1 MNYKVLQRTSI
12 LVIIF
17 AGLSCTRQ
25 VPVFGENGM
34 VVSTSRHAS
43 QVGIDIL
50 KEGGNAVDAAVAVGF
65 ALAVTSSSNG
75 NIGGGGFMVSK
86 LSNGK
91 SFTLDY
97 REMAP
102 SNAKR
107 DMYLDANKDIIKGKS
122 RETHFASG
130 VPGSV
135 DGLLKAWKDHG
146 SGNISR
152 MQLLSPAIKLATQGF
167 DLSKYEADRFNK
179 NKDRLSR
186 HAETKRIFTRD
197 DRKWKKGDVFVQEDL
212 AKTLKRISKNG
223 RDGFYKGK
231 TAQFIVEEMNNVG
244 GWITYKDLENYTSKY
259 RDPVKGSFQG
269 YEIISMGPPSSGG
282 LLLVHMLNMFSEII
296 NQSKSQSLD
305 LSYNSSDYIH
315 ILTEIERRAYADRAE
330 HLGDSDYWD
339 VPNSMLLSK
348 TYAKERIRTI
358 DFTQASISAQITHGN
373 PNPYLSQNEETT
385 HYSVVDKEGN
395 SVAVTTTINSG
406 YGNGITVTGAGF
418 LLNNEMDDFSSK
430 PGEPNMFGLLGNEAN
445 AIVPK
450 KRPLSS
456 MTPTIVLKNN
466 EPYLILGSPGGSTI
480 ITTVFQNILNVVIH
494 DMDIQQAVSSP
505 RVHSQWMPDML
516 FHEERGLSNRI
527 IKKLKT
533 MGHNVRL
540 RGSIGE
546 ANGIM
551 VNENGYWGGPDSRG
565 ETSAIGY

>member
-1 MNYKVLQRTSI
+1 MNYRFVERISI
-12 LVIIF
+12 IVIIF

-43 QVGIDIL
+43 QVGVDIL

-86 LSNGK
+86 LSSGK
-91 SFTLDY
+91 IFTLDY

-102 SNAKR
+102 SNDER
-107 DMYLDANKDIIKGKS
+107 DMYLDTDKNIIKDKS
-122 RETHFASG
+122 RKTHFASG

-135 DGLLKAWKDHG
+135 DGLLKAWRDYG

-152 MQLLSPAIKLATQGF
+152 VQLLAPAISLAEEGF
-167 DLSKYEADRFNK
+167 NLSEYEADRFNN
-179 NKDRLSR
+179 NKDRLSQ
-186 HAETKRIFTRD
+186 HSETKRIFTRD
-197 DRKWKKGDVFVQEDL
+197 DREWKEGDIFVQENL
-212 AKTLKRISKNG
+212 ANTLKRISNEG

-231 TAQFIVEEMNNVG
+231 TAQLIVEEMKNVG

-259 RDPVKGSFQG
+259 RDPVKGSFQD

-282 LLLVHMLNMFSEII
+282 LLLVHMLNMFSEILD
-296 NQSKSQSLD
+296 QSKTQSLD
-305 LSYNSSDYIH
+305 LSYNSPDYIH

-330 HLGDSDYWD
+330 HLGDSDFWD

-348 TYAKERIRTI
+348 NYAKERAHAI
-358 DFTQASISAQITHGN
+358 DFSQAGISKQVTHGD
-373 PNPYLSQNEETT
+373 PYLNQSEETT
-385 HYSVVDKEGN
+385 HYSVVDKDGN

-406 YGNGITVTGAGF
+406 YGNGITVKGAGF

-480 ITTVFQNILNVVIH
+480 ITTVLQNILNVVIH

-505 RVHSQWMPDML
+505 RIHSQWMPDMV
-516 FHEERGLSNRI
+516 FHEKRGLSNKI
-527 IKKLKT
+527 IKRLKA
-533 MGHNVRL
+533 MGHDVRL

-551 VNENGYWGGPDSRG
+551 INANGYWGGPDSRG

>member
-1 MNYKVLQRTSI
+1 MNYRFVERISI
-12 LVIIF
+12 IVIIF

-43 QVGIDIL
+43 QVGVDIL

-86 LSNGK
+86 LSSGK
-91 SFTLDY
+91 IFTLDY

-102 SNAKR
+102 SNAER
-107 DMYLDANKDIIKGKS
+107 DMYLDTDKNIIKDKS
-122 RETHFASG
+122 RKTHFASG

-135 DGLLKAWKDHG
+135 DGLLKAWRDYG

-152 MQLLSPAIKLATQGF
+152 VQLLAPAISLAEEGF
-167 DLSKYEADRFNK
+167 NLSEYEADLFNN
-179 NKDRLSR
+179 NKDRLSQ
-186 HAETKRIFTRD
+186 HSETKRIFTRD
-197 DRKWKKGDVFVQEDL
+197 DREWKEGDIFVQEDL
-212 AKTLKRISKNG
+212 ANTLKRISNEG

-231 TAQFIVEEMNNVG
+231 TAQLIVEEMKNVG

-259 RDPVKGSFQG
+259 RDPVKGSFQN
-269 YEIISMGPPSSGG
+269 YEIISMAPPSSGG
-282 LLLVHMLNMFSEII
+282 LLLVHMLNMFSEILD
-296 NQSKSQSLD
+296 QSKTQSLD
-305 LSYNSSDYIH
+305 LSYNSPDYIN

-330 HLGDSDYWD
+330 HLGDSDFWD

-348 TYAKERIRTI
+348 NYAKERAHAI
-358 DFTQASISAQITHGN
+358 DFSQAGISKQVTHGD
-373 PNPYLSQNEETT
+373 PYLNQSEETT
-385 HYSVVDKEGN
+385 HYSVVDKDGN

-406 YGNGITVTGAGF
+406 YGNGITVKGAGF

-480 ITTVFQNILNVVIH
+480 ITTVLQNILNVVIH

-505 RVHSQWMPDML
+505 RIHSQWMPDMV
-516 FHEERGLSNRI
+516 FHEKRGLSNKI
-527 IKKLKT
+527 IKRLKA
-533 MGHNVRL
+533 MGHDVRL
-540 RGSIGE
+540 IGSIGE

-551 VNENGYWGGPDSRG
+551 INANGYWGGPDSRG

>member
-1 MNYKVLQRTSI
+1 MNYRFVERISI
-12 LVIIF
+12 IVIIF

-43 QVGIDIL
+43 QVGVDIL

-86 LSNGK
+86 LSSGK
-91 SFTLDY
+91 IFTLDY

-102 SNAKR
+102 SNAER
-107 DMYLDANKDIIKGKS
+107 DMYLDTDKNIIKDKS
-122 RETHFASG
+122 RKTHFASG

-135 DGLLKAWKDHG
+135 DGLLKAWRDYG

-152 MQLLSPAIKLATQGF
+152 VQLLAPAISLAEEGF
-167 DLSKYEADRFNK
+167 NLSEYEADRFNN
-179 NKDRLSR
+179 NKDRLSQ
-186 HAETKRIFTRD
+186 HSETKRIFTRD
-197 DRKWKKGDVFVQEDL
+197 DREWKEGDIFIQENL
-212 AKTLKRISKNG
+212 ANTLKRISNEG

-231 TAQFIVEEMNNVG
+231 TAQLIVEEMKNVG

-259 RDPVKGSFQG
+259 RDPVKGFFQD

-282 LLLVHMLNMFSEII
+282 LLLVHMLNMFSEILD
-296 NQSKSQSLD
+296 QSKTQSLD
-305 LSYNSSDYIH
+305 LSYNSPDYIH

-330 HLGDSDYWD
+330 HLGDSDFWD

-348 TYAKERIRTI
+348 NYAKERAHAI
-358 DFTQASISAQITHGN
+358 DFSQAGISKQVTHGD
-373 PNPYLSQNEETT
+373 PYLNQSEETT
-385 HYSVVDKEGN
+385 HYSVVDKDGN

-406 YGNGITVTGAGF
+406 YGNGITVKGAGF

-480 ITTVFQNILNVVIH
+480 ITTVLQNILNVVIH

-505 RVHSQWMPDML
+505 RIHSQWMPDMV
-516 FHEERGLSNRI
+516 FHEKRGLSNRI
-527 IKKLKT
+527 IKRLKA
-533 MGHNVRL
+533 MGHDVRL

-551 VNENGYWGGPDSRG
+551 INANGYWGGPDSRG

>member
-1 MNYKVLQRTSI
+1 MNYRFVERISI
-12 LVIIF
+12 IVIIF

-43 QVGIDIL
+43 QVGVDIL

-86 LSNGK
+86 LSSGK
-91 SFTLDY
+91 IFTLDY

-102 SNAKR
+102 SNAER
-107 DMYLDANKDIIKGKS
+107 DMYLDTDKNIIKDKS
-122 RETHFASG
+122 RKTHFASG

-135 DGLLKAWKDHG
+135 DGLLKAWRDYG

-152 MQLLSPAIKLATQGF
+152 VQLLAPAISLAEEGF
-167 DLSKYEADRFNK
+167 NLSEYEADRFNN
-179 NKDRLSR
+179 NKDRLSQ
-186 HAETKRIFTRD
+186 HSETKRIFTRD
-197 DRKWKKGDVFVQEDL
+197 DREWKEGDIFVQENL
-212 AKTLKRISKNG
+212 ANTLKRISNEG

-231 TAQFIVEEMNNVG
+231 TAQLIVEEMKNVG

-259 RDPVKGSFQG
+259 RDPVKGSFQD

-282 LLLVHMLNMFSEII
+282 LLLVHMLNMFSEILD
-296 NQSKSQSLD
+296 QSKTQSLD
-305 LSYNSSDYIH
+305 LSYNSPDYIH

-330 HLGDSDYWD
+330 HLGDSDFWD

-348 TYAKERIRTI
+348 NYAKERVQTI
-358 DFTQASISAQITHGN
+358 DFSQAGISKQVTHGD
-373 PNPYLSQNEETT
+373 PYLNQSEETT
-385 HYSVVDKEGN
+385 HYSVVDKDGN

-406 YGNGITVTGAGF
+406 YGNGITVKGAGF

-480 ITTVFQNILNVVIH
+480 ITTVLQNILNVVIH

-505 RVHSQWMPDML
+505 RIHSQWMPDMV
-516 FHEERGLSNRI
+516 FHEKRGLSNKI
-527 IKKLKT
+527 IKRLKA
-533 MGHNVRL
+533 MGHDVRL

-551 VNENGYWGGPDSRG
+551 INANGYWGGPDSRG